1 MQEIDT
7 ILSNAEEP
15 DVQYSEH
22 IQLLNHLP
30 LFIEPFLSDEE
41 DEEDPLREN
50 DVAAE
55 VDSGTLGV
63 PLQEDPP
70 GIEPHAKPLIDKR
83 HGCHVLLSTL
93 DAVHEKLKVAVW
105 ISLHTVVLPFA
116 MAKLLDSEKQ
126 LVGNWLHLASAVS
139 VVAEYETSYTRT
151 NEFITS
157 MQKYIETLAR
167 LSPSTAITPNLYY
180 SFHIPHLLN
189 VSVAA
194 MLSCWRPEQFN
205 GHLQRT
211 PTNKKLWELDRT
223 LLLALCQMGNLLA
236 TVAASEAIAA
246 FKQISEFLPDS
257 VTANLLDDDPH
268 LQSQYK

>member
-1 MQEIDT
+1 
-7 ILSNAEEP
+7 
-15 DVQYSEH
+15 
-22 IQLLNHLP
+22 
-30 LFIEPFLSDEE
+30 
-41 DEEDPLREN
+41 
-50 DVAAE
+50 
-55 VDSGTLGV
+55 
-63 PLQEDPP
+63 
-70 GIEPHAKPLIDKR
+70 
-83 HGCHVLLSTL
+83 
-93 DAVHEKLKVAVW
+93 
-105 ISLHTVVLPFA
+105 

-211 PTNKKLWELDRT
+211 PTNKKLCRSDYAILPEVRSVTDTAVCLGELDRT